1 MKISEV
7 TKDVGLLYKLQTILP
22 CRSLLIIYESF
33 MRPPLVYVDVFYDK
47 PSNELF
53 SNKNESIQ
61 CNVALAVIRAIKNSS
76 RDKSSKNGTS
86 PKKKDEAILLA
97 LPNLSTK
104 QQSHNIPTLS
114 MYFCEELNISKII
127 FLYYLQITKINAYGS

>member
-1 MKISEV
+1 
-7 TKDVGLLYKLQTILP
+7 
-22 CRSLLIIYESF
+22 